1 MAVFDLLRS
10 QMWFTFYCIS
20 TAVNGKVSL
29 DRLDD
34 FLHNTELLDSF
45 ISKETP
51 EIIAPNEPS
60 SNAIGFKDA
69 TFAWSNDEIDGTLT
83 PSSRKFLLKIEG
95 ELLFRPGC
103 VNLVL
108 GPTGSVRRYPTL
120 QFPRLI
126 SVGENIPSYG
136 SSRLV
141 FAWFLQRVIDNIAQ
155 AKCISY
161 HPLFRRG
168 TTFLGKKVFRMLPR
182 KAGS

>member
-120 QFPRLI
+120 QFPR
-126 SVGENIPSYG
+126 
-136 SSRLV
+136 
-141 FAWFLQRVIDNIAQ
+141 
-155 AKCISY
+155 
-161 HPLFRRG
+161 
-168 TTFLGKKVFRMLPR
+168 
-182 KAGS
+182 